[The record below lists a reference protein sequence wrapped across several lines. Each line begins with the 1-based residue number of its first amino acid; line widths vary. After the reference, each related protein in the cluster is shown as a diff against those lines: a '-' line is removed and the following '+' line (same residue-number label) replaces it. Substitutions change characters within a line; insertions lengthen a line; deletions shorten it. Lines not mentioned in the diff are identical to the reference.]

1 MSGNKAEPPFK
12 TIILV
17 VDGTESALR
26 AAEVAFGIARTHG
39 SKVAAVSIVDT
50 ETLRLLLT
58 QRILVSDEMD
68 ELHADLEASSRKYL
82 SHVAELARK
91 QGVEAET
98 VLRQGSFHSAILAE
112 QKARQADLIVMGP
125 IQYTLTRRDLVVR
138 ERHLIA
144 DEATCPVLL
153 VK

>member
-1 MSGNKAEPPFK
+1 MGTSESGTPFE

-17 VDGTESALR
+17 VDGTESSLR
-26 AAEVAFGIARTHG
+26 AAEVAFRVARTHQ
-39 SKVAAVSIVDT
+39 SRVAAVSVVDT

-68 ELHADLEASSRKYL
+68 ELHEDLEASSRKYL
-82 SHVAELARK
+82 SHVAELGRK
-91 QGVEAET
+91 AGVEVET

-112 QKARQADLIVMGP
+112 QKSREADLIVMGP

-144 DEATCPVLL
+144 DEATCHVLL